1 MLSEQILSDPKENGA
16 MSVIAAV
23 VLASAILFALILN
36 LALRPAA
43 AAKLSVRLMALAMIG
58 GLIYYGAGYMEL
70 SGDLPLTAV
79 RTPVFVLRMFVGVN
93 EFGAIKGARIVST
106 PIGVFGFWLAH
117 MLAFCSM
124 ASVVMNTLGA
134 ALMRQLRI
142 FLSRRGELTLIYGLN
157 ENSIA
162 LGKECLA
169 DGGNSVVF
177 IVGEAAPAK
186 IAELNAAG
194 LSVLTGENAASA
206 APASIRRLHLKGR
219 KLSVYA
225 LDEAEDKNLF
235 FALRLLDTLNKAGV
249 PAEKTSVTLP
259 GAEDVISSML
269 QVTEERYGYGFV
281 NVFEPAM
288 LAARALIR
296 MVPPWDLVSFGA
308 DGRAKEDFECV
319 VAGFGRHGQAVL
331 RQLVM
336 NGQFAGSH
344 FRAAVFSPNFKEE
357 AGYLESD
364 CPEMF
369 RRYEIHSFEED
380 ARGIGF
386 YNYIGE
392 RLSTLKLVVVATGDP
407 ERNREISDNL
417 MLFLK
422 RRNAENICVVRC
434 DKTGVRYQERIGSE
448 ILTSSICSRACLSAE
463 YADCGAI
470 VLNASYDGS
479 GCSDWEKWLSCDSF
493 GRMSSRA
500 SADFAHAFL
509 RAAGCTREEVLAGAW
524 PPPEALLRTLGE
536 TEHLRWMAFHFAM
549 GYRPMSEEEFTANE
563 KIWRRCREEGVPCP
577 IKLSKNAEERTHACL
592 IDWDAL
598 DELSARES
606 AITGREVDYQQMD
619 INNVLTLPRLLQA
632 EEGKRNR

>member
-1 MLSEQILSDPKENGA
+1 MAI
-16 MSVIAAV
+16 IAAV
-23 VLASAILFALILN
+23 VLSSAILFGLILN

-43 AAKLSVRLMALAMIG
+43 AAKLSVWMMALAMVG
-58 GLIYYGAGYMEL
+58 GLIYYGVGYMEL

-79 RTPVFVLRMFVGVN
+79 RTPVFVLRMFVGIN
-93 EFGAIKGARIVST
+93 EFSAIKGSRIVST
-106 PIGVFGFWLAH
+106 PLGTFGFWLVH
-117 MLAFCSM
+117 MLAFCSV

-134 ALMRQLRI
+134 ALMRQLRL

-177 IVGEAAPAK
+177 IVEQAAPAK

-194 LSVLTGENAASA
+194 LSVLTGENAAAA

-219 KLSVYA
+219 TLSVYA
-225 LDEAEDKNLF
+225 LDEAEDKDLF
-235 FALRLLDTLNKAGV
+235 FALRLLDTLEKAGI

-259 GAEDVISSML
+259 GAEDVIASML
-269 QVTEERYGYGFV
+269 QVTEDRYGYGFV
-281 NVFEPAM
+281 NVFEPSM

-296 MVPPWDLVSFGA
+296 MVPPWDCVSFGA

-319 VAGFGRHGQAVL
+319 VVGFGSHGQAVL
-331 RQLVM
+331 KQLVM
-336 NGQFAGSH
+336 NGQFAGSQ
-344 FRAAVFSPNFKEE
+344 FRAAVFSPNFKKES
-357 AGYLESD
+357 GYLESD
-364 CPEMF
+364 CPEML
-369 RRYEIHSFEED
+369 RHYEIYSFEED
-380 ARGIGF
+380 ARGVDF

-392 RLSTLKLVVVATGDP
+392 RLSTLKLIAVATGDP
-407 ERNREISDNL
+407 ESNREISDNL

-422 RRNAENICVVRC
+422 RRKAENICVVRC
-434 DKTGVRYQERIGSE
+434 DKSGVRYQERIGSP
-448 ILTSSICSRACLSAE
+448 ILTSSIYSRACLSAE

-479 GCSDWEKWLSCDSF
+479 ERSDWEKWLSCDSF

-509 RAAGCTREEVLAGAW
+509 RAAGCTREEVLAGTWA
-524 PPPEALLRTLGE
+524 PSETLLRTLGE

-549 GYRPMSEEEFTANE
+549 GYRPMSEEQFAANE
-563 KIWRRCREEGVPCP
+563 KVWRRCREEGVPCP

-632 EEGKRNR
+632 EEGKRNK